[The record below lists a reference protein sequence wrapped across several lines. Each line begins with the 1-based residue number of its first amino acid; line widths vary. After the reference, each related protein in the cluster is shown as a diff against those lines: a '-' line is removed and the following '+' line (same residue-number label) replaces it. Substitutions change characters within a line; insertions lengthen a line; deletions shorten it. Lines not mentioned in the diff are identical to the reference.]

1 MVGDWPAGGLGWLAG
16 KEGLGDKVARGL
28 AGSLVACLANW
39 QASETGEGGL
49 PPPPPD
55 PPTSRQGLHPHH
67 F

>member
-55 PPTSRQGLHPHH
+55 PPTSR
-67 F
+67 